1 MSAVRVRQE
10 RRWCGKGKTVFG
22 REALKKGYIDQD
34 GLNRALEEQ
43 TRLKTENEKE
53 CFLGEVL
60 IELNLMT
67 EKQVLDVLNTLRAAE
82 RRKSRV
88 V

>member
-1 MSAVRVRQE
+1 MPE
-10 RRWCGKGKTVFG
+10 RRWYGKGKTVFG
-22 REALKKGYIDQD
+22 KEALKKGYIDHD

-43 TRLKTENEKE
+43 ARLKAENRKE

-82 RRKSRV
+82 RKKSRV